1 VIITSLCAYYN
12 SKAAAGEPDM
22 PGPGYMPHRI
32 THVVEITAQG
42 RLERV
47 TPFNGTGPK
56 PPPEKRTMIP
66 WTLEAACRK
75 SNLAAHVLVDK
86 PKYSLGM
93 DGCTPTPDHARRF
106 RHIVDRL
113 TLETGDQGVLAL
125 QRFLRQWDPKSALG
139 WPDWDEIDAGVVAFR
154 LQGDPCLIHERPDFR
169 IYWDEA
175 WLNWSDSESAV
186 RARCLMTG
194 RQQNIARVHQP
205 LKEVSGAQTTGA
217 ALVSFNKDAFTSYGK
232 EQSYNA
238 PIGQEAAFAYTTAL
252 NHLLRKDNGR
262 SIRIGDATTVYWAN
276 SPEAE
281 RIVRALIGRSAGIG
295 MDGVGNTGQSEDMHK
310 LLMALRAGGNP
321 ALDDPALSAVRF
333 HLLGLSPNRARLT
346 LRFWHMGTIGELL
359 AAFGRHYAQIALDRQ
374 FDSQPALPSVR
385 QLLAATA
392 SIQSCNGT
400 HAMDFGSIPP
410 LLSGALIR
418 SVLTGSHYPM
428 SFFSVVLS
436 RIRMDKQVTY
446 LRAAALK
453 GCLLRNH
460 PEIAGEMPMSL
471 DETRTDPPYLL
482 GRLFAILEKTQ
493 REALGTDIRS
503 TIRDS
508 CFGAACA
515 TPPLVFPRLL
525 RQVQHHIKRSAYGLA
540 SDRKIK
546 DVMQHIREFPA
557 HLSLPEQGVFCIGY
571 YHQGNAHG
579 KSVKEDSD
587 AGR

>member
-1 VIITSLCAYYN
+1 MIITSLCAYYHRM
-12 SKAAAGEPDM
+12 AALSEPDM

-32 THVVEITAQG
+32 THIAEITAEG
-42 RLERV
+42 SLKRV
-47 TPFNGTGPK
+47 TPFGKTA
-56 PPPEKRTMIP
+56 PERLPEQRAMIP

-93 DGCTPTPDHARRF
+93 DGRTPTPDHARRF
-106 RHIVDRL
+106 RYIVDRL
-113 TLETGDQGVLAL
+113 ALETGDQGVLAL
-125 QRFLRQWDPKSALG
+125 QRFLRRWDPKSALD
-139 WPDWDEIDAGVVAFR
+139 WPNWDEISTGVVAFR
-154 LQGDPCLIHERPDFR
+154 LQNDPHLIHERPGFR
-169 IYWDEA
+169 IYWDEV
-175 WLNWSDSESAV
+175 WLNWADSESAV
-186 RARCLMTG
+186 RARCLVTG
-194 RQQNIARVHQP
+194 RRQNIARVHQP
-205 LKEVSGAQTTGA
+205 LKEVGGAQTTGA
-217 ALVSFNKDAFTSYGK
+217 ALVSFNKDAFASYGK

-262 SIRIGDATTVYWAN
+262 SIRIGDATTVYWAD

-281 RIVRALIGRSAGIG
+281 RIARALIDPCAGIG
-295 MDGVGNTGQSEDMHK
+295 IDGVGNMEQRQGMHN
-310 LLMALRAGGNP
+310 LLMALRSGENAT
-321 ALDDPALSAVRF
+321 LDDPALGARV

-346 LRFWHMGTIGELL
+346 LRFWHMDTIGDLL
-359 AAFGRHYAQIALDRQ
+359 AAFGRHYADIAVVRQ

-392 SIQSCNGT
+392 SIQSDNGK
-400 HAMDFGSIPP
+400 HAADFGSIPP

-418 SVLTGSHYPM
+418 SVLTGSRYPM
-428 SFFSVVLS
+428 SLFSVVLS

-471 DETRTDPPYLL
+471 DETRTDAPYLL

-493 REALGTDIRS
+493 RDAMGADARS

-508 CFGAACA
+508 YFGAACA

-525 RQVQHHIKRSAYGLA
+525 RQAQHHIKQSAYGLA

-546 DVMQHIREFPA
+546 DVMQHIREFPG
-557 HLSLPEQGVFCIGY
+557 HLSLPEQGVFSIGY
-571 YHQGNAHG
+571 YHQANAHG
-579 KSVKEDSD
+579 KSAKEQSD
-587 AGR
+587 VGH

>member
-1 VIITSLCAYYN
+1 MIITSLCSFYHRMATQ
-12 SKAAAGEPDM
+12 GEPDM
-22 PGPGYMPHRI
+22 PEPGYMPHRI

-42 RLERV
+42 NLARV
-47 TPFNGTGPK
+47 TSFGKTD
-56 PPPEKRTMIP
+56 PERRPGQRAMIP
-66 WTLEAACRK
+66 WTIEAACRK

-86 PKYSLGM
+86 PKYSLGL
-93 DGCTPTPDHARRF
+93 DGRTPTPDHARLF
-106 RHIVDRL
+106 RYIVDRL
-113 TLETGDQGVLAL
+113 ALETGDQGVLAL
-125 QRFLRQWDPKSALG
+125 QRFLRQWDPKSALD
-139 WPDWDEIDAGVVAFR
+139 WPDWDEISSGVVAFR
-154 LQGDPCLIHERPDFR
+154 LQDDPYLIHERPGFR

-175 WLNWSDSESAV
+175 WLNWADSESAV
-186 RARCLMTG
+186 RARCLVTG
-194 RQQNIARVHQP
+194 RRQNIARVHQP
-205 LKEVSGAQTTGA
+205 LKEVDGAQTTGA
-217 ALVSFNKDAFTSYGK
+217 ALVSFNKDAFASYGK

-262 SIRIGDATTVYWAN
+262 SIRIGDATTVYWGEN
-276 SPEAE
+276 PEAE
-281 RIVRALIGRSAGIG
+281 RIARALIDPCA
-295 MDGVGNTGQSEDMHK
+295 GNTGQNEDMHK
-310 LLMALRAGGNP
+310 LLMALGTGEN
-321 ALDDPALSAVRF
+321 ALDDPALGAARV

-346 LRFWHMGTIGELL
+346 LRFWHMGTIDELL
-359 AAFGRHYAQIALDRQ
+359 AAFGRHYAHIAMDRQ
-374 FDSQPALPSVR
+374 FDSQPALPSLR
-385 QLLAATA
+385 QFLAATA
-392 SIQSCNGT
+392 VIQSSNGA
-400 HAMDFGSIPP
+400 HAKDFGSIPP

-418 SVLTGSHYPM
+418 SVLTGSPYPM

-471 DETRTDPPYLL
+471 DETRTDAPYLL

-493 REALGTDIRS
+493 RDALGADARS

-525 RQVQHHIKRSAYGLA
+525 RQAQHHIKKSAYGQA

-546 DVMQHIREFPA
+546 DVMQHIREFPG
-557 HLSLPEQGVFCIGY
+557 HLSLPEQGVFSIGY
-571 YHQGNAHG
+571 YHQANAHG
-579 KSVKEDSD
+579 KNAKEQSD
-587 AGR
+587 AGH

>member
-1 VIITSLCAYYN
+1 VIITSLCAYYHRM
-12 SKAAAGEPDM
+12 AALGEPGM

-32 THVVEITAQG
+32 THVIEITAQG
-42 RLERV
+42 SLERV
-47 TPFNGTGPK
+47 TPFGGTTLK
-56 PPPEKRTMIP
+56 SFPEKQAMIP

-86 PKYSLGM
+86 PKYSLGL
-93 DGCTPTPDHARRF
+93 DGRTPTPDHARRF
-106 RHIVDRL
+106 RYIVDRL
-113 TLETGDQGVLAL
+113 ALETGDQGVLAL
-125 QRFLRQWDPKSALG
+125 QRFLRRWDPKSALDL
-139 WPDWDEIDAGVVAFR
+139 PDWDEISTGVVAFR
-154 LQGDPCLIHERPDFR
+154 LQGDPYLIHERPGFR

-175 WLNWSDSESAV
+175 WLNWADSESAV
-186 RARCLMTG
+186 RARCLVTG
-194 RQQNIARVHQP
+194 IRQNIARVHQP
-205 LKEVSGAQTTGA
+205 LKEVRGAQTTGA

-262 SIRIGDATTVYWAN
+262 SIRIGDTTTVYWAD
-276 SPEAE
+276 STEAE
-281 RIVRALIGRSAGIG
+281 QIVRTLIDPPACVG
-295 MDGVGNTGQSEDMHK
+295 MDGVGDTGHSDDMHK
-310 LLMALRAGGNP
+310 LLMALRAGEN
-321 ALDDPALSAVRF
+321 ASLDDPALGAARF

-359 AAFGRHYAQIALDRQ
+359 AAFGRHYAHIALDRQ
-374 FDSQPALPSVR
+374 FDSQPVLPSVR

-392 SIQSCNGT
+392 SIQSDNGK
-400 HAMDFGSIPP
+400 HAADIGSIPP

-418 SVLTGSHYPM
+418 SVLTGSRYPM

-471 DETRTDPPYLL
+471 DETRTDAPYLL

-493 REALGTDIRS
+493 RDALGANVRS

-508 CFGAACA
+508 YFGAACA

-525 RQVQHHIKRSAYGLA
+525 RQAQHHIKNSAYGQS

-546 DVMQHIREFPA
+546 DVMQHIREFPG
-557 HLSLPEQGVFCIGY
+557 HLSLPEQGVFSIGY
-571 YHQGNAHG
+571 YHQANAHG
-579 KSVKEDSD
+579 KTAKEQSD
-587 AGR
+587 AGH